1 MKKLLAFKEMTEI
14 KRAKT
19 EDIRMQKEEILLQVA
34 KSKLIEAE
42 KRTELITLELQQKKR
57 QLMQ

>member
-1 MKKLLAFKEMTEI
+1 MTEI